1 MACTVAENGQ
11 QALARLKEDSGFDM
25 VLMDCQMPVMD
36 GYEATR
42 QWRAHERD
50 AGGHLPIVAMTANAM
65 PSDREKCLQAG
76 MDDYLAKPVSIGEL
90 RAMLDRWVRGGMPST
105 TAPATHGRTLEAPDS
120 ADRRMLDRTILEELR
135 EVMDDGFETLVQ
147 TFLAHSPE
155 LMDSLQKASLAG
167 DVDAMVAPAH
177 SLKSSSANM
186 GAMRLS
192 ALARDLEMAARE
204 GRRDEALEAYRRM
217 PAVFLAACAAL
228 RSELAGG

>member
-1 MACTVAENGQ
+1 
-11 QALARLKEDSGFDM
+11 
-25 VLMDCQMPVMD
+25 
-36 GYEATR
+36 
-42 QWRAHERD
+42 
-50 AGGHLPIVAMTANAM
+50 
-65 PSDREKCLQAG
+65 
-76 MDDYLAKPVSIGEL
+76 
-90 RAMLDRWVRGGMPST
+90 
-105 TAPATHGRTLEAPDS
+105 
-120 ADRRMLDRTILEELR
+120 
-135 EVMDDGFETLVQ
+135 MDDGFETLVQ

-204 GRRDEALEAYRRM
+204 GRRDEALEACRRM
-217 PAVFLAACAAL
+217 PAVFLTTCAAL